1 MIWAVHTHEAAMR
14 TNIELDDE
22 LIAEAMELTGLSTK
36 KATVE
41 LALRD
46 LVNEHRRRKA
56 LDELWGMG
64 WEGNLDAIRDD
75 WSAPETRRDD
85 AAE

>member
-1 MIWAVHTHEAAMR
+1 MR
-14 TNIELDDE
+14 TNIELDDA

-36 KATVE
+36 KATID

-46 LVNEHRRRKA
+46 LVEEWRRRKA
-56 LDELWGMG
+56 LEELWGMG
-64 WEGNLDAIRDD
+64 WQGDLDAMRAG
-75 WSAPETRRDD
+75 WGPPETLRDD